1 MLSYVSQA
9 ASASKDPLLSS
20 VFPESE
26 LESKKRPPT
35 VSHDSILYI
44 HSHVPEERIVAYQQ
58 TLAINQHFCVCTYY
72 FRLELSSS

>member
-1 MLSYVSQA
+1 MLSYVLQA

-35 VSHDSILYI
+35 VSHDSILYY
-44 HSHVPEERIVAYQQ
+44 IVKC
-58 TLAINQHFCVCTYY
+58 L
-72 FRLELSSS
+72 RRE